1 MEKRALLLN
10 GKVFVLHLNTKRLS
24 LIFKI
29 RNSCIMWRNLAKFPR
44 VASWSNGGGLLQKRH
59 YSRSEFDVVI
69 LEPMKLR
76 RYRYFARSKEPLSGL
91 EPLKTF
97 YHELDLIQVRF
108 KQPNVLFLRSE
119 LILQRLE
126 YLKPSG
132 LLPRQ
137 KRKLIERSPPVV
149 VFTEDHK
156 RRTVNYL
163 RGLIRT
169 QKDGVTENAHLF
181 HPCVRMISMSKR
193 ELDGRLKTITEE
205 LRMAQQS
212 ALKMLL
218 ELPCFLLH
226 NTEASPEKCVVLH
239 KYDLPAGYNVDN
251 HTAHI
256 YPPILSTGLE
266 LNPRLFR
273 RDSDEALAKKFP
285 KLFLGDLLDYSY
297 PTHHGRG
304 RPEDL
309 TEFLIGAERREL
321 RPKYNR
327 II

>member
-1 MEKRALLLN
+1 ML
-10 GKVFVLHLNTKRLS
+10 
-24 LIFKI
+24 
-29 RNSCIMWRNLAKFPR
+29 RNLAKFPR
-44 VASWSNGGGLLQKRH
+44 LASWSIGGLIPRRH
-59 YSRSEFDVVI
+59 YSRSELDVVI
-69 LEPMKLR
+69 LQPMKLR
-76 RYRYFARSKEPLSGL
+76 RYRCFARSNEPLSGL

-97 YHELDLIQVRF
+97 YHELDLFQVRF

-149 VFTEDHK
+149 VFTEDYEK
-156 RRTVNYL
+156 KTVNYL

-193 ELDGRLKTITEE
+193 ELDSRLKTITEE

-226 NTEASPEKCVVLH
+226 NTEVSPEKFVVLH
-239 KYDLPAGYNVDN
+239 KYDLPAGYNLDN
-251 HTAHI
+251 HTARI
-256 YPPILSTGLE
+256 YPPILSAGIE
-266 LNPRLFR
+266 INPRLFT
-273 RDSDEALAKKFP
+273 RDSDEQLAKKFP

-304 RPEDL
+304 KPEDL
-309 TEFLIGAERREL
+309 TEFLVGAERREL

>member
-1 MEKRALLLN
+1 
-10 GKVFVLHLNTKRLS
+10 
-24 LIFKI
+24 
-29 RNSCIMWRNLAKFPR
+29 MWRNLAKIPR
-44 VASWSNGGGLLQKRH
+44 LAGWSNGGFLPRRH
-59 YSRSEFDVVI
+59 YSKPEFDVVI

-76 RYRYFARSKEPLSGL
+76 RYRCFAKSKEPLSGL

-97 YHELDLIQVRF
+97 YHELDVIQVRF

-119 LILQRLE
+119 LLLQRLE

-149 VFTEDHK
+149 VFTEDHEK
-156 RRTVNYL
+156 GTVNYL

-193 ELDGRLKTITEE
+193 ELDSCIKTITEE

-226 NTEASPEKCVVLH
+226 NTKASPEKFVVLH
-239 KYDLPAGYNVDN
+239 KYDLPAGYNLDN

-256 YPPILSTGLE
+256 YPPILSAGLDM
-266 LNPRLFR
+266 NPRLFT
-273 RDSDEALAKKFP
+273 RDSDEELARKFP
-285 KLFLGDLLDYSY
+285 KLMLGDLLDYSY
-297 PTHHGRG
+297 PTYHGRG
-304 RPEDL
+304 KPEDL
-309 TEFLIGAERREL
+309 TNFLVGAERREL

>member
-1 MEKRALLLN
+1 
-10 GKVFVLHLNTKRLS
+10 
-24 LIFKI
+24 
-29 RNSCIMWRNLAKFPR
+29 MWRNLVKIPR
-44 VASWSNGGGLLQKRH
+44 LAGWSNGGFLPRRH
-59 YSRSEFDVVI
+59 YSKPEFDVVI

-76 RYRYFARSKEPLSGL
+76 RYRCFAKSKEPLSGL

-97 YHELDLIQVRF
+97 YHELDVIQVRF

-119 LILQRLE
+119 LLLQRLE

-149 VFTEDHK
+149 VFTEDHEK
-156 RRTVNYL
+156 GTVNYL

-193 ELDGRLKTITEE
+193 ELDSRIKTITEE

-226 NTEASPEKCVVLH
+226 NTKASPEKIVFLH
-239 KYDLPAGYNVDN
+239 KYDLPAGYNLDN

-256 YPPILSTGLE
+256 YPPILSAGLDM
-266 LNPRLFR
+266 NPRLFT
-273 RDSDEALAKKFP
+273 RDSDEELARKFP
-285 KLFLGDLLDYSY
+285 KLMLGDLLDYSY
-297 PTHHGRG
+297 PTYHGRG
-304 RPEDL
+304 KPEDL
-309 TEFLIGAERREL
+309 TNFLVGAERREL